1 MKKFNNK
8 IKWNTNVFSRKPL
21 FAIGDAHFLIDKI
34 KEIDAFNELFFR
46 DGEGEID
53 LVSNLINKSVHFF
66 TMQNTGSGWYPIFNS
81 YIQRQDKQEID
92 GYYIDEIAAYN
103 VWNNSRPDSFFSS
116 NHIELI
122 NSLIEKSLKNKP
134 LFKLKFPS
142 KRILFMTASHE
153 VEFYTDKNLKID
165 YSKPTDEIFEQL
177 ISIYKNEN
185 FATTSF
191 LVDYLISEE
200 FEVYKVD
207 SLVEDSEWYVNY
219 YLKYHGDSDIQKSQ
233 YKDTLKERNF
243 FHGYYL
249 RPIYKD
255 KL

>member
-122 NSLIEKSLKNKP
+122 NSLIEKSLRFQ
-134 LFKLKFPS
+134 L
-142 KRILFMTASHE
+142 E
-153 VEFYTDKNLKID
+153 
-165 YSKPTDEIFEQL
+165 L
-177 ISIYKNEN
+177 ISSQIAFLASILLRICEN
-185 FATTSF
+185 RYSNRYF
-191 LVDYLISEE
+191 LRA
-200 FEVYKVD
+200 KA
-207 SLVEDSEWYVNY
+207 
-219 YLKYHGDSDIQKSQ
+219 K
-233 YKDTLKERNF
+233 
-243 FHGYYL
+243 
-249 RPIYKD
+249 
-255 KL
+255 